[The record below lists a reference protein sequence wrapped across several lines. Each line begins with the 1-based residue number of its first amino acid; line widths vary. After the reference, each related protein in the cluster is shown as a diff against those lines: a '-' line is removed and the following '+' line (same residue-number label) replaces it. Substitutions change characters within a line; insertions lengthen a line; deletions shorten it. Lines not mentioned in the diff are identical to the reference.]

1 MNSESWLWTEAD
13 LLKLIELGVQE
24 SLELDY
30 KRCESLLKTDPKKN
44 ELSKDISAFANSAG
58 GTIVF
63 GMTEDGHIPQ
73 GLDSGFD
80 PSDIT
85 KEWLEQVINSRIQRR
100 IDGVRVN
107 QVFLKQTAPGRVAYV
122 VFIPQS
128 SRAPH
133 QAWDKRFYK
142 RFNFES
148 VPMEEYEVRDVANR
162 SNSPD
167 LDIRFAFRP
176 GNTEAQLHAGA
187 DGYFQELQLA
197 AVVTNSSQTV
207 AEHAVFHLYVDNRIH
222 LGDLPGDIRRHDES
236 SILKMDDEDLLLTKL
251 TTLWDSK
258 KGIPI
263 FAGIEAD
270 ISAPPLSI
278 SLPRDVELLALRYTI
293 GAPGMNTKD
302 HYVFISVKDS
312 VAKFIIPNVVES
324 SDSKREA

>member
-1 MNSESWLWTEAD
+1 MKSESWLWTEAD

-24 SLELDY
+24 SLELEY
-30 KRCESLLKTDPKKN
+30 KRCDSLQKSDPKKN
-44 ELSKDISAFANSAG
+44 ELSKDISAFSNSAG

-63 GMTEDGHIPQ
+63 GMKEDGHIPQ
-73 GLDSGFD
+73 SLDSGFD

-107 QVFLKQTAPGRVAYV
+107 QIFLNQTAPGRVAYV

-162 SNSPD
+162 SSSPD

-176 GNTEAQLHAGA
+176 GGTEAQLYPGA
-187 DGYFQELQLA
+187 DSYFREIQLA

-207 AEHAVFHLYVDNRIH
+207 AEHAVFHLYVDQRIQ
-222 LGDLPGDIRRHDES
+222 LGDLPRDIRRHDEP
-236 SILKMDDEDLLLTKL
+236 SILKMNGEDLVLTKL
-251 TTLWDSK
+251 TALWGSK
-258 KGIPI
+258 MGIPI

-270 ISAPPLSI
+270 VTAQPLSI
-278 SLPRDVELLALRYTI
+278 SLPCDVESLALRYTI
-293 GAPGMNTKD
+293 GAPGMNTRD
-302 HYVFISVKDS
+302 QYVFISVKDS
-312 VAKFIIPNVVES
+312 VATFIMSKAVE
-324 SDSKREA
+324 SDSKSAA